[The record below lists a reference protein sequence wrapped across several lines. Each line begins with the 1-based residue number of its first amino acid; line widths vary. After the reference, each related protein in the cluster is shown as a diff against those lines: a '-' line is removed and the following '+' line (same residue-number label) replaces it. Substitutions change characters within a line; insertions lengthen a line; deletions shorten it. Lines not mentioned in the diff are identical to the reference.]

1 MMTKGEFLNRF
12 QRQPDGAWCCT
23 KPIKVDGP
31 SGPFTIRQGVIFN
44 PGALLLGL
52 DLAKELDRLAAESAS
67 RETRHSDRAESSRLV
82 ARQPRLPF
90 RSKEPRLS
98 CDVAP
103 TIVHPQ
109 SPSAGKAPLLSSG
122 GPNGQLPNLLP
133 RIRPPHLRRLSLLV
147 ISC

>member
-52 DLAKELDRLAAESAS
+52 DLAKELDRLAAEERIQRNPAL
-67 RETRHSDRAESSRLV
+67 RQGLSSRLV

-109 SPSAGKAPLLSSG
+109 SPSLSRR
-122 GPNGQLPNLLP
+122 NL
-133 RIRPPHLRRLSLLV
+133 RLSPAHSHNRLRWLRALRLPPGNRKDG
-147 ISC
+147 SHAR

>member
-52 DLAKELDRLAAESAS
+52 DLAKELDRLAAEE
-67 RETRHSDRAESSRLV
+67 RI
-82 ARQPRLPF
+82 Q
-90 RSKEPRLS
+90 RS
-98 CDVAP
+98 
-103 TIVHPQ
+103 
-109 SPSAGKAPLLSSG
+109 
-122 GPNGQLPNLLP
+122 
-133 RIRPPHLRRLSLLV
+133 
-147 ISC
+147 